1 MIYNVRMYD
10 NPKDLGSDY
19 SGILFENVT
28 EQGVI
33 EIVQFA
39 LAYGKAVSAV
49 VSPSLEPDNN
59 PNDNDPNDNAPG
71 DIDAC
76 SKDACDI

>member
-59 PNDNDPNDNAPG
+59 PNDNAPG

-76 SKDACDI
+76 GKDACDI

>member
-39 LAYGKAVSAV
+39 LAYGKAVSVV

-59 PNDNDPNDNAPG
+59 PNDNASV

-76 SKDACDI
+76 GKDACDI

>member
-10 NPKDLGSDY
+10 NPKDIGSDY

-39 LAYGKAVSAV
+39 LHRDLINGAAGFRYI
-49 VSPSLEPDNN
+49 EP
-59 PNDNDPNDNAPG
+59 AAALKTVK
-71 DIDAC
+71 IFSEIA
-76 SKDACDI
+76 SRK